1 MTSTANFTLFLR
13 TSLLSEHLLWLPLI
27 FLCLQRFTFPSYE
40 ASYLFLRNEY
50 TVLSKLLESTSEH
63 ALTDKTGALK
73 KYFGNIRHSM
83 PRARGK
89 PNSSYNNKIQIRS
102 C

>member
-13 TSLLSEHLLWLPLI
+13 TFRTSLVAAADL
-27 FLCLQRFTFPSYE
+27 SYE

-50 TVLSKLLESTSEH
+50 IVLSKLLKSTSEH
-63 ALTDKTGALK
+63 TLMDKTGALK

>member
-1 MTSTANFTLFLR
+1 MNSAANFTLFLR
-13 TSLLSEHLLWLPLI
+13 ISLFSEHLLRLSPT
-27 FLCLQRFTFPSYE
+27 FLCLQCFTFPSDQ
-40 ASYLFLRNEY
+40 AGYLFLKNEY
-50 TVLSKLLESTSEH
+50 IVLSTLLESTSEH
-63 ALTDKTGALK
+63 ALMDKTGALK
-73 KYFGNIRHSM
+73 KYFGNIRHSI